1 MAVRAGEGEWS
12 PEETVRRERRQA
24 FAVDV
29 DGRHPSIERTKST
42 SPDLALEANRR
53 GISVAGRLV
62 GSSPMKITLG
72 DEVPLQEGITLK
84 YVANL
89 DDDHETFAGADLED
103 SLF

>member
-1 MAVRAGEGEWS
+1 
-12 PEETVRRERRQA
+12 
-24 FAVDV
+24 
-29 DGRHPSIERTKST
+29 
-42 SPDLALEANRR
+42 
-53 GISVAGRLV
+53 
-62 GSSPMKITLG
+62 MKVTLG